1 MRHPDGFQ
9 IAVAL
14 DQLVNTLFAGF
25 ADETLSSRAY
35 RLSVERN
42 RHWPKRI
49 IDLLFFFQKEHC
61 KTAYESE
68 QERAHLPPS
77 MREA

>member
-14 DQLVNTLFAGF
+14 DQLVNALFAGF

-35 RLSVERN
+35 RLSVERGC
-42 RHWPKRI
+42 HWPKRI
-49 IDLLFFFQKEHC
+49 IDLIFFWQSEHC

-68 QERAHLPPS
+68 LERAHLRPK
-77 MREA
+77 MR